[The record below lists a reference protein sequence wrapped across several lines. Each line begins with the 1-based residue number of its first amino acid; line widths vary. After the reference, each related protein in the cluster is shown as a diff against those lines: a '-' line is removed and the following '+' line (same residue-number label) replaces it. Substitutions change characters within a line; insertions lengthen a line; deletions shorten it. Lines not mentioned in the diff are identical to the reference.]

1 MSDDVVIGALIDRLL
16 AKRPDLWSGFQL
28 DPLGALEEAGIRVT
42 DEERAALERAG
53 HNEAS
58 KLGVK
63 RSSKDD
69 ALAAALKADLAAAR
83 AAQSLDFNPLASESH
98 ASESETQVDESLLEE
113 QRRLRTQAEKM
124 RAQLAGEK
132 ARLAKERADAL
143 KRLSGGKKG
152 E

>member
-16 AKRPDLWSGFQL
+16 AKRPDLWSGFHL

-53 HNEAS
+53 HIEAS
-58 KLGVK
+58 ALHVK

-83 AAQSLDFNPLASESH
+83 AAQSLDFNPLAGEGH
-98 ASESETQVDESLLEE
+98 AEEPAAKVDEDLLEE
-113 QRRLRTQAEKM
+113 QRRLRAQAEKM
-124 RAQLAGEK
+124 RAQLAEEK

-143 KRLSGGKKG
+143 KRLGGGKKG